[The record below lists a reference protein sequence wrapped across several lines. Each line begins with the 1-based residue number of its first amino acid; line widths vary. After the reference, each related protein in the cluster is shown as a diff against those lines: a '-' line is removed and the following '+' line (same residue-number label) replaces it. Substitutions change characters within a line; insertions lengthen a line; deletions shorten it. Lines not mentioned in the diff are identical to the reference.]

1 MNTIKIA
8 AIAAAEALAAVTAA
22 AAQAQTSNVTLYG
35 IMDAG
40 LVRESG
46 GAAGTLTKLT
56 SGVAAASRLGLRG
69 VEDLGGGNAAIF
81 TLESG
86 LKIDSGETDVANT
99 LFNRQ
104 AYVGLKTGHG
114 TLTFGRQY
122 TPLFWAVT
130 QVADPFRTGYVG
142 NAKSL
147 LPTAGIGTRTSN
159 TVYYLSPEVHGF
171 SVDLAY
177 ALGEQAGDAA
187 AGRQIGG
194 SLRYAGSKLNAR
206 LVVNHRNSD
215 VAASAAT
222 PTVPAVNRDI
232 GTNILLATN
241 YDFGSFKGYVTYGR
255 NRGYNS
261 APIPVAAA
269 YGGTRPTPSTASRD
283 LLLGFQLP
291 LGAGTLMGMYLVK
304 DDRTRFNQDA
314 RQASVAY
321 SYPLSKRTDLYAA
334 YGYLDNRNGAGYTV
348 VNSSESGSA
357 TAPAPS
363 ACVRCFN
370 WRRVAVRPGR

>member
-1 MNTIKIA
+1 MQIA
-8 AIAAAEALAAVTAA
+8 AIAAAGVLASVAPMQAG
-22 AAQAQTSNVTLYG
+22 AQTSGVTLYG

-46 GAAGTLTKLT
+46 GAAGTLTKVT

-69 VEDLGGGNAAIF
+69 YEDLGGGNAAIF

-104 AYVGLKTGHG
+104 AYVGLKTGYG

-130 QVADPFRTGYVG
+130 QVADPLRTGYVG

-159 TVYYLSPEVHGF
+159 TVYYITPDIGGF
-171 SVDLAY
+171 AVDLAY

-187 AGRQIGG
+187 AGRQLGA
-194 SLRYAGSKLNAR
+194 SLRYAGHKLNAR
-206 LVVNHRNSD
+206 LVYNHRNSD
-215 VAASAAT
+215 VAATTAA
-222 PTVPAVNRDI
+222 PAVERDI
-232 GTNILLATN
+232 GTNILLAAN
-241 YDFGSFKGYVTYGR
+241 YDFGWIRGYATVGR
-255 NRGYNS
+255 NHGYNS
-261 APIPVAAA
+261 APIPVAGA
-269 YGGTRPTPSTASRD
+269 YSGARATPSTDSRD
-283 LLLGFQLP
+283 ALLGFQLP
-291 LGAGTLMGMYLVK
+291 LGTGTLMAMYLVRN
-304 DDRTRFNQDA
+304 DRTRYNQDA
-314 RQASVAY
+314 RQASIAY

-334 YGYLDNRNGAGYTV
+334 YGHLDNRNGAGYTV
-348 VNSSESGSA
+348 VNSSESGSGNRA
-357 TAPAPS
+357 STIGLRT
-363 ACVRCFN
+363 VF
-370 WRRVAVRPGR
+370 